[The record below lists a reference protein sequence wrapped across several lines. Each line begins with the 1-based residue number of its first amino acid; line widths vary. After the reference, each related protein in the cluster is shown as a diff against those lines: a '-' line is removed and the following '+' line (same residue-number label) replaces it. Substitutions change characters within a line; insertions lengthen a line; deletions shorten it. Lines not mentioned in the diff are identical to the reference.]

1 MNPVNRH
8 WTSGML
14 STEDWWAVWLGL
26 VMFAAGLVSIIGVDL
41 VGWMARPSTWAE
53 FSWASALQ
61 PAGDA
66 YADWHPLA
74 SLAMTYAVFTVLTTL
89 GAAAMGMNVRRFIG
103 GWTILFLLTWAA
115 WDQSVTRRI

>member
-41 VGWMARPSTWAE
+41 VGWMAKPGTWAE
-53 FSWASALQ
+53 LSWANALK
-61 PAGDA
+61 PAGTR
-66 YADWHPLA
+66 W
-74 SLAMTYAVFTVLTTL
+74 
-89 GAAAMGMNVRRFIG
+89 RR
-103 GWTILFLLTWAA
+103 W
-115 WDQSVTRRI
+115 Q